1 LFLPVVIVAEKDAA
15 ERDVKCQ
22 AARIL
27 RSAMAAII
35 RTVAVPRHLHN
46 RIICLPQELVV
57 YVAVPIQRIAQ
68 ERTQGA
74 GARAAGA
81 R

>member
-1 LFLPVVIVAEKDAA
+1 LFVPAVIVAEKDAA

-27 RSAMAAII
+27 SGAMVVMIK
-35 RTVAVPRHLHN
+35 TVAVPRHLHN
-46 RIICLPQELVV
+46 GNVRLSQELVV

-74 GARAAGA
+74 GARASEA